1 MDPSIYQDYV
11 LNKFKFNQKVDIP
24 FVENSKGNMNFTYA
38 SEKLNTG
45 FGQGISVTALQMAQ
59 AYTAIFK

>member
-24 FVENSKGNMNFTYA
+24 LWKTVKE
-38 SEKLNTG
+38 
-45 FGQGISVTALQMAQ
+45 I
-59 AYTAIFK
+59 